1 MKWRSTVK
9 KYWKRYLILAISV
22 IVAIFT
28 FHDEIKD
35 IIKGLE
41 TVPPLAIVG
50 MIVFMHLYYILDGT
64 ITKNIV
70 EHEHKITYKQGIA
83 CTYYCAFFRV
93 VTLGSGSGVAQVAY
107 LTQCGMD
114 MATASSI
121 AMIQYVLQKFT
132 IVLLGLLS
140 YFIFYEDINILLGD
154 YSSYLL
160 IGVIVAFGIISFIL
174 ILASSKKLSDCVIA
188 ILRKIGNKRFKEK
201 IDMLEEKVIDLQV
214 SSRVLFKKKKLLI
227 KIIAI
232 NIIKLICMFIVP
244 YMILHKQI
252 NLLYTIGLFAVSHM
266 LAGVMPTPAGY
277 GSLDLMFVVLY
288 GGIAGVYTSAVL
300 IVLYRAVNT
309 ILSYIIGSVIYMF
322 GFREKQ
328 QLQLKEV
335 SDTM

>member
-1 MKWRSTVK
+1 MK
-9 KYWKRYLILAISV
+9 KYWKRYLILAIS
-22 IVAIFT
+22 IVVAVFT

-35 IIKGLE
+35 IIKGLK

-50 MIVFMHLYYILDGT
+50 MIVFMQLYYILDGI

-114 MATASSI
+114 MAKASSI

-132 IVLLGLLS
+132 IVLLGLVS
-140 YFIFYEDINILLGD
+140 YFIFYKDINILLGE

-160 IGVIVAFGIISFIL
+160 MGVIVALAIISFIL
-174 ILASSKKLSDCVIA
+174 IVASSKRFSNVVIA

-201 IDMLEEKVIDLQV
+201 IDMLEDKVVDLQMA
-214 SSRVLFKKKKLLI
+214 SRTLFRKKKLLI
-227 KIIAI
+227 KVIVI
-232 NIIKLICMFIVP
+232 NAIKLISMFVVP
-244 YMILHKQI
+244 YMILYNQI
-252 NLLYTIGLFAVSHM
+252 NLTYTIGLFAVSHM

-288 GGIAGVYTSAVL
+288 GGIAGVYVAAIL

-309 ILSYIIGSVIYMF
+309 ILSYVIGSVVYMF

-328 QLQLKEV
+328 QLQLNEV